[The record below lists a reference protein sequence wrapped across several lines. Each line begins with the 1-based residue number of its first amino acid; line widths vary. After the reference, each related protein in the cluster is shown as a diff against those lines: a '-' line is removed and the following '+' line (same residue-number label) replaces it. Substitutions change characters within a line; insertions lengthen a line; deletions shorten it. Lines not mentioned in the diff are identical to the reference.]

1 MNRPPRSY
9 ATKASRAHALCVLG
23 YEKEKMHVQ
32 VCRRPTPLSSLCR
45 LAVVGTLSFALT
57 ILLDHIMA
65 ADVEV
70 LYVPLLGSLTL
81 CLILLVRLY
90 THARRLEQAVAQ
102 QSQRLAGA
110 AGVLPPAPETQP
122 ASEASY
128 RLLFDNNPQ
137 PMWVYDCD
145 TLAFLAVNNAAV
157 HYYGYTRAEFLSM
170 TLKDIRPPEDVAAL
184 LDRVA
189 HTTAGLDHADT
200 WRHRKR
206 DGTIIEVEITSHSLT
221 FAGRPARLV
230 LAHDVTERRQVALT
244 LAERTRRLEAVRGVA
259 AEVARELDL
268 DTLLDLILERAVDL
282 LEAEGGIIWLWDEAL
297 QVLTPRARHGREEYV
312 IKVPIKLGEGVI
324 GTVAQRREPLVINNY
339 ETSPYA
345 HPAWVERLKTYAV
358 VAAPLVYRERLIGAI
373 WIDKDKTTGG
383 FTMADCELLG
393 LLADQA
399 ATAIANARLYETL
412 EARLSR
418 LQILTHLNQVVSSS
432 LDMDKVLSEI
442 ARAAA
447 KLMEVPFVA
456 FWIPNESAQTLEL
469 RAVSDECLGA
479 SFALRQIP
487 FGQGGVGWVAAHRR
501 SLHIPN
507 VCVEAQIMAQDWW
520 RDHALRSMFA
530 IPILFEDTLVGVLTL
545 CGQQP
550 FHFGSDDRD
559 FLDSF
564 VAQAA
569 VAIRNAWLYQEAE
582 KRQQRLETLVA
593 VAQRLTRGLDLPT
606 VLNAIAEA
614 TALVFE
620 GEVGFRVVEGGEL
633 VRVGATPGALK
644 AMRRERIPIGESI
657 SGRVATSGE
666 AIITADTAADVRAL
680 PEHRAGVERERTG
693 ALMCLPVRVGAR
705 VLGTLNIYRE
715 RGYHFDQ
722 DTIKLAMSLADQ
734 AGIAIENAQLY
745 ETLETRADRLHT
757 LTRLNQLISSSLDM
771 DAVLQEIARVAA
783 TLTGAPVV
791 HFFIADETTQT
802 LEARATESIHP
813 DFPAWKLRFDQGGV
827 GWVATHRCPLN
838 VPNAFDDERFVAN
851 DWWKERGLS
860 SFLALPILFEDS
872 LLAVLA
878 FRGQQPFDLTSED
891 QALLNSFVA
900 QAAGAI
906 RNASLYAAE
915 AKARNAAEAAARV
928 KSEFLA
934 NMSHEIRTP
943 MNGIIG
949 MTELALETELT
960 AEQRDYLSTVK
971 TSAESLLS
979 ILNDILDFSKIE
991 AGKLTIE
998 TIAFNLRDSLG
1009 ITLKALALRAHDKG
1023 LELTYGVQPDVP
1035 DALQGDPGR
1044 LRQILVNLV
1053 GNAIKFTAH
1062 GEVVVEVE
1070 SMRAPDGAAAG
1081 QHEAGAAS
1089 CLLHF
1094 AVRDTGIGIPLD
1106 KQRLIFEPFTQAD
1119 GSATRQYGGTGL
1131 GLAIAKQLV
1140 EMMQGEM
1147 WLESTVDQGS
1157 TFHFT
1162 VRFGRLAQ
1170 SEDQPA
1176 LPDRE
1181 RVCDLPVLIVDD
1193 NTTTRRILY
1202 EVLSHGGMRPMTA
1215 ESGETALAALTHARD
1230 LGTPFPL
1237 VLLDAMM
1244 PDMDGFTLAAHI
1256 KHDPTLASATIMM
1269 LTSRGQRHDAARCQE
1284 LGIAAYLTKPI
1295 TQVELWQAIG
1305 RVLHSAIPAATL
1317 SPAVASRALQET
1329 HRPLRVLLAEDN
1341 VVNQRLAAR
1350 LMEKRGHTVV
1360 VVSTGREALAALAQ
1374 EPFDVVLMDVQM
1386 PDMDGLEATTAI
1398 RKWEQETRI
1407 HVPIIAMTA
1416 HTMQGD
1422 AERCLAAG
1430 MDSYV
1435 SKPIKPEDLYAAID
1449 SVLHN

>member
-1 MNRPPRSY
+1 M
-9 ATKASRAHALCVLG
+9 
-23 YEKEKMHVQ
+23 Q
-32 VCRRPTPLSSLCR
+32 VCRRPTPLSRLCH

-57 ILLDHIMA
+57 ILLDYRIA
-65 ADVEV
+65 GQVEIP
-70 LYVPLLGSLTL
+70 YVPLLGSLTL
-81 CLILLVRLY
+81 GLILLVRLY

-102 QSQRLAGA
+102 QSQGLAGA
-110 AGVLPPAPETQP
+110 AGESAPAQETQP

-137 PMWVYDCD
+137 PMWVYDLD
-145 TLAFLAVNNAAV
+145 TLAFLAVNDAAV
-157 HYYGYTRAEFLSM
+157 YHYGYTRAEFLGM
-170 TLKDIRPPEDVAAL
+170 TIKDIRPPEDVAAL
-184 LDRVA
+184 LDNVA
-189 HTTAGLDHADT
+189 HTTAVLDPADT
-200 WRHRKR
+200 WRHRKQ
-206 DGTIIEVEITSHSLT
+206 DGTIIEVDITSHSLT

-230 LAHDVTERRQVALT
+230 LAHDVTERRQAALA

-268 DTLLDLILERAVDL
+268 NTLLDLILERAVDL
-282 LEAEGGIIWLWDEAL
+282 LGAVGGIIWLWDEAQ
-297 QVLTPRARHGREEYV
+297 QVLTQRARRGREEHV
-312 IKVPIKLGEGVI
+312 IAGHMKLGEGVI
-324 GTVAQRREPLVINNY
+324 GTVAQRHEPLVVNDY

-345 HPAWVERLKTYAV
+345 YSPLMEDLKTYAV
-358 VAAPLVYRERLIGAI
+358 VAAPLVYRERLIGVI

-399 ATAIANARLYETL
+399 ATAIENAR
-412 EARLSR
+412 
-418 LQILTHLNQVVSSS
+418 
-432 LDMDKVLSEI
+432 
-442 ARAAA
+442 
-447 KLMEVPFVA
+447 
-456 FWIPNESAQTLEL
+456 
-469 RAVSDECLGA
+469 
-479 SFALRQIP
+479 
-487 FGQGGVGWVAAHRR
+487 
-501 SLHIPN
+501 
-507 VCVEAQIMAQDWW
+507 
-520 RDHALRSMFA
+520 
-530 IPILFEDTLVGVLTL
+530 
-545 CGQQP
+545 
-550 FHFGSDDRD
+550 
-559 FLDSF
+559 
-564 VAQAA
+564 
-569 VAIRNAWLYQEAE
+569 LYQEAE

-620 GEVGFRVVEGGEL
+620 GEAGFRVLEGGEL
-633 VRVGATPGALK
+633 VRVGATPGALR
-644 AMRRERIPIGESI
+644 AMRRERIPIGGSI
-657 SGRVATSGE
+657 SGRVALSGE
-666 AIITADTAADVRAL
+666 AIITADTAADMRAL
-680 PEHRAGVERERTG
+680 PEHRAGIERARTG
-693 ALMCLPVRVGAR
+693 ALMCLPVRLGSR

-734 AGIAIENAQLY
+734 AGIAIENARLY
-745 ETLETRADRLHT
+745 ETLETRADRLRT
-757 LTRLNQLISSSLDM
+757 LARLNQLISSSLDM
-771 DAVLQEIARVAA
+771 DAVLQEIARAAA

-791 HFFIADETTQT
+791 HFFIADEATQT
-802 LEARATESIHP
+802 LEAHATESIHP
-813 DFPAWKLRFDQGGV
+813 DFPARKLRFDQGGV

-851 DWWKERGLS
+851 DWWKEHGLS
-860 SFLALPILFEDS
+860 SFLAMPILFEDS

-891 QALLNSFVA
+891 QALLDSFVA
-900 QAAGAI
+900 QAAVAI
-906 RNASLYAAE
+906 RNATLYAAE
-915 AKARNAAEAAARV
+915 AMARNAAEAAARI

-943 MNGIIG
+943 MNGVIG
-949 MTELALETELT
+949 MTELALETDLT

-991 AGKLTIE
+991 AGKLTVE
-998 TIAFNLRDSLG
+998 TMAFSLRDILG
-1009 ITLKALALRAHDKG
+1009 TTLKTLALRAHDKG

-1035 DALQGDPGR
+1035 DALQGDPWR

-1070 SMRAPDGAAAG
+1070 TVQPPEDATEGPHDP
-1081 QHEAGAAS
+1081 EIAS
-1089 CLLHF
+1089 CFLHF
-1094 AVRDTGIGIPLD
+1094 IVRDTGIGIPLD
-1106 KQRLIFEPFTQAD
+1106 KQHLIFEPFTQAD
-1119 GSATRQYGGTGL
+1119 GSTTRQYGGTGL

-1147 WLESTVDQGS
+1147 WLESTIDQGS

-1162 VRFGRLAQ
+1162 VRFGRQTL

-1181 RVCDLPVLIVDD
+1181 QVRDLPVLIVDD
-1193 NTTTRRILY
+1193 NTTNRRILY
-1202 EVLSHGGMRPMTA
+1202 EVLSHGGMRPTIA
-1215 ESGETALAALTHARD
+1215 QSGQAALAALTHARD
-1230 LGTPFPL
+1230 LGTSFAL

-1244 PDMDGFTLAAHI
+1244 PEMDGFTLAAHI
-1256 KHDPTLASATIMM
+1256 KHDPTLVSATIMM

-1284 LGIAAYLTKPI
+1284 LGIAAYLTKPL
-1295 TQVELWQAIG
+1295 TQAELWQAIG
-1305 RVLHSAIPAATL
+1305 RVLNPATPAVTL
-1317 SPAVASRALQET
+1317 SLAVASRAPQET

-1341 VVNQRLAAR
+1341 AVNQRLAAR

-1360 VVSTGREALAALAQ
+1360 LVSTGRAALAALAQ
-1374 EPFDVVLMDVQM
+1374 EPFDLVLMDVQM

-1398 RKWEQETRI
+1398 RRWEQETNT

-1416 HTMQGD
+1416 HAMQGD

-1430 MDSYV
+1430 MDGYV
-1435 SKPIKPEDLYAAID
+1435 SKPMKPEDLYAAID
-1449 SVLHN
+1449 SVMAIARC